1 MKNVEILGIVT
12 AYTEQ
17 KEAISKARKE
27 GKAVDELRLPAAIA
41 WKRRVNIDKLFQAKK
56 LIDEAMDDIKK
67 RYSDDEH
74 SEEATSAAGEKVR
87 AIKSKYQAEFMK
99 EQGDILIQDT
109 DVDIK
114 KIKIE
119 DIDGIALTDEDM
131 DTLSFMIEE

>member
-1 MKNVEILGIVT
+1 MRNVEILGIVT

-17 KEAISKARKE
+17 KEAIAKARKE
-27 GKAVDELRLPAAIA
+27 GKAVDELRLPASIA

-56 LIDEAMDDIKK
+56 LIDEAMDDVKK

-74 SEEATSAAGEKVR
+74 SNAATSENGEQVR
-87 AIKSKYQAEFMK
+87 TIKAEYQAEFMK
-99 EQGDILIQDT
+99 EQGDILIQNT